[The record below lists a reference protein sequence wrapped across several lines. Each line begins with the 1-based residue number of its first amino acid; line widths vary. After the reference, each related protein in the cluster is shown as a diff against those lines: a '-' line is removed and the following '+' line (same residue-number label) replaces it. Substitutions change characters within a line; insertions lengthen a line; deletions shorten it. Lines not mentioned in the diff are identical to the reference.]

1 MGLSV
6 CPIATVAAPIEIV
19 WELVSNPSRW
29 DEWADAK
36 TERIVPE
43 GPASPGQ
50 VVSVTSRALGRT
62 WCVSFRI
69 EQVNPDKHQLLSLVT
84 FPLWIMLHETIICTS
99 TNATSCRVQYG

>member
-43 GPASPGQ
+43 GPAAPGQ
-50 VVSVTSRALGRT
+50 VVYVTSSALGRT
-62 WCVSFRI
+62 WHVSIKI
-69 EQVNPDKHQLLSLVT
+69 EQVNADKHELRSLVT
-84 FPLWIMLHETIICTS
+84 LPLGMRLHETIICTPI
-99 TNATSCRVQYG
+99 NATLCRVQYG